1 MVVGGME
8 SMFNVLYVMSR
19 GVILYGGVKFE
30 DLIVKDGLIDVYNK
44 IYMVRIIFLKYFC
57 VLVFMEVSV
66 VLDFLELSRWVWGI
80 WLESLI

>member
-8 SMFNVLYVMSR
+8 SMFNVFYIMNR

-44 IYMVRIIFLKYFC
+44 IYMVII
-57 VLVFMEVSV
+57 VF
-66 VLDFLELSRWVWGI
+66 
-80 WLESLI
+80 